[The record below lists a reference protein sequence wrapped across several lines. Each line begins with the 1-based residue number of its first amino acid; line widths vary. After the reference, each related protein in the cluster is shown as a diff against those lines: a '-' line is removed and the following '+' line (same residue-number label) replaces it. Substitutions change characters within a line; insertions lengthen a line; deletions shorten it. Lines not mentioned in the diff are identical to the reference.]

1 MNGKVKIQKTIETK
15 SPIKK
20 SKISNNIPVN
30 LMKDTIQQFST
41 KKMILSYEKLTV
53 RDTNN
58 NDNQGKKI

>member
-1 MNGKVKIQKTIETK
+1 LDGKVKIQKTIETK

-20 SKISNNIPVN
+20 SKMSNNIPVN

-41 KKMILSYEKLTV
+41 KKIISSYEKLTV

-58 NDNQGKKI
+58 DNQGKKT